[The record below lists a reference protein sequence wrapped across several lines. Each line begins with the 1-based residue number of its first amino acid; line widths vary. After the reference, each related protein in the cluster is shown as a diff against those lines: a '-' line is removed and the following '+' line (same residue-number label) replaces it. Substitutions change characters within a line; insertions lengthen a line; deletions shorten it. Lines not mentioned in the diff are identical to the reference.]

1 MNLQHENERFFRRLN
16 RSSSTSDINK
26 NGLSAV
32 VFKMVGMTGFEP
44 ATPSSRTK
52 CTTKLCYIPMHGLFY
67 HLFRKMQEENKK
79 N

>member
-32 VFKMVGMTGFEP
+32 VFKMVGMTGVYF
-44 ATPSSRTK
+44 A
-52 CTTKLCYIPMHGLFY
+52 CTQLNFYRLTTFILVISCINMDLSIINFTLNLIP
-67 HLFRKMQEENKK
+67 
-79 N
+79 

>member
-32 VFKMVGMTGFEP
+32 VFKGSFKNSVGERKTETRKTQM
-44 ATPSSRTK
+44 SSRNGT
-52 CTTKLCYIPMHGLFY
+52 HF
-67 HLFRKMQEENKK
+67 
-79 N
+79 

>member
-32 VFKMVGMTGFEP
+32 VFKMVGMTGVYIMYITSLFHSIVQHISIILVFIY
-44 ATPSSRTK
+44 AFLRT
-52 CTTKLCYIPMHGLFY
+52 
-67 HLFRKMQEENKK
+67 
-79 N
+79 